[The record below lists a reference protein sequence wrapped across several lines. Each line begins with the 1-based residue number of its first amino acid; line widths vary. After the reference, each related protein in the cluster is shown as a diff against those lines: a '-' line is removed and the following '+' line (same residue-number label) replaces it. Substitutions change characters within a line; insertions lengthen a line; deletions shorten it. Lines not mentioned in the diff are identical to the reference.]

1 MDDPSPYVK
10 AMMISALGELQ
21 DERAADSVR
30 ECLNDEDESVRKMAA
45 WALNKIENS
54 Q

>member
-1 MDDPSPYVK
+1 
-10 AMMISALGELQ
+10 MMVSTLGELQ

-30 ECLNDEDESVRKMAA
+30 KLLNDEDETVRGMAA